1 MDREKMHV
9 PSIGAVGLARRI
21 VSGYVAALEVWH
33 PMNRIDD
40 IRDTALKLFIKKG
53 YAATSIRD
61 IAAEVGINS
70 ATLYHYFP
78 SKYDILIDIVSS
90 SWDRIF
96 EEITARLSTPHENW
110 THRLHTF
117 VDFHV
122 EHHCKF
128 GERVQIT
135 SEAIRHFH
143 PNARSLFRGRR
154 DQYENILLEIVREGA
169 AAGEFHVKDVKIT
182 SFAILQM
189 LTAIANWYRPGGRL
203 TPREISDLY
212 WDLVCGMVRARGER
226 APSAPRAAPPFKRS
240 ARRSRKRAAVS

>member
-1 MDREKMHV
+1 
-9 PSIGAVGLARRI
+9 
-21 VSGYVAALEVWH
+21 
-33 PMNRIDD
+33 MNRIDD
-40 IRDTALKLFIKKG
+40 IRDTALRLFIKKG
-53 YAATSIRD
+53 YGATSIRD

-78 SKYDILIDIVSS
+78 SKYDILIDIVSA
-90 SWDRIF
+90 SWTSIF
-96 EEITARLSTPHENW
+96 EEITARLATPHEDW

-122 EHHCKF
+122 EHHCNY

-143 PNARSLFRGRR
+143 PNARSFFRDRR
-154 DQYENILLEIVREGA
+154 DQYEGILIEIVREGA
-169 AAGEFHVKDVKIT
+169 AAGEFHVRDVKIT

-203 TPREISDLY
+203 TPRAISDLY
-212 WDLVCGMVRARGER
+212 WDLVCGMVHARDE
-226 APSAPRAAPPFKRS
+226 RAAP
-240 ARRSRKRAAVS
+240 ARRESPAFRRSVKRPAKRAAVS

>member
-1 MDREKMHV
+1 
-9 PSIGAVGLARRI
+9 
-21 VSGYVAALEVWH
+21 
-33 PMNRIDD
+33 MNRIDD

-53 YAATSIRD
+53 YGTTSIRD

-90 SWDRIF
+90 SWSGIF
-96 EEITARLSTPHENW
+96 EEITARLSTPHANW
-110 THRLHTF
+110 THKLHTF

-122 EHHCKF
+122 EHHCEF

-135 SEAIRHFH
+135 SEAIRYFH
-143 PNARSLFRGRR
+143 PNARSFFRDRR
-154 DQYENILLEIVREGA
+154 DTYENILLEILREGA
-169 AAGEFHVKDVKIT
+169 KAGEYEVKDVKIA

-203 TPREISDLY
+203 TPQQISDLY
-212 WDLVCGMVRARGER
+212 WDLVCGMVRAKDEQLALIPRES
-226 APSAPRAAPPFKRS
+226 SALGRTAKRPPKRL
-240 ARRSRKRAAVS
+240 AVS

>member
-1 MDREKMHV
+1 M
-9 PSIGAVGLARRI
+9 S
-21 VSGYVAALEVWH
+21 AALEVGDS
-33 PMNRIDD
+33 MNRIDD

-53 YAATSIRD
+53 YGTTSIRD

-90 SWDRIF
+90 SWNSIF
-96 EEITARLSTPHENW
+96 EEIAARLSMPHENW
-110 THRLHTF
+110 TQRLHTF

-122 EHHCKF
+122 DHHCNY

-143 PNARSLFRGRR
+143 PNARSFFRDRR
-154 DQYENILLEIVREGA
+154 DKYERILVEIIEEGT
-169 AAGEFHVKDVKIT
+169 AAGEFHVKDAKIA

-189 LTAIANWYRPGGRL
+189 LTGIANWYRPGGRL
-203 TPREISDLY
+203 TPRQISDLY
-212 WDLVCGMVRARGER
+212 WDLVRGMVHVRDDQAISIQHE
-226 APSAPRAAPPFKRS
+226 PRSLKRPAKRS
-240 ARRSRKRAAVS
+240 PKRAAAL